1 MELWVHQKQVIE
13 SFQAKGYHG
22 LWHDTGTG
30 KTRSVVE
37 CMKTLANK
45 SGVIFCPNSVQE
57 TWVDNFKKYYPTF
70 ADHFNLTVLQGTG
83 AKKAQTVLSATNQ
96 TLPTIFILNYEALD
110 NEALQKA
117 LLKYKPNLVVCDEVH
132 RIKNHK
138 SNRAKFI
145 VNKLL
150 SPMRLALTGT
160 LESNKYQDIYMPF
173 RFLKREIF
181 PDNFGAWER
190 KHFYNANA
198 DKPWMAWGDWKARPD
213 SLSYFERIKLEL
225 GTVVKKDRTL
235 NLPPYLKQVHYVDL
249 HENIARH
256 YREMERDFVTWFE
269 DEGVRDAVSAKI
281 ALTRSLRLAQITCGI
296 LQGDELSQAVHQEKA
311 VVLMNLLDEL
321 CPRSK
326 VVVWANFIPAIE
338 HIRKIAYTL
347 GHEERNIATIVG
359 GQSQVERE
367 RERKR
372 FMNESQCCIMIANQ
386 AAGGTGM
393 DGLQVANYAIY
404 YSKDF
409 NYVNDA
415 QSEGRTY
422 RGGSE
427 QHKSVTRIDIL
438 TRGTID
444 EVIHEALEMK
454 SHLQDFDIANLV
466 RQKFQAKKIRRA
478 A

>member
-1 MELWVHQKQVIE
+1 MELWLHQKQVIE
-13 SFQAKGYHG
+13 SFEKNGSHG

-37 CMKTLANK
+37 CIKTLADERA
-45 SGVIFCPNSVQE
+45 VIVCPNSVQE
-57 TWVDNFKKYYPTF
+57 TWVDNFKKWYPTF
-70 ADHFNLTVLQGTG
+70 ADHFNLVILQGSG
-83 AKKAQTVLSATNQ
+83 AKKAATVTAALTN
-96 TLPTIFILNYEALD
+96 TVPTIFILNYEALD

-117 LLKYKPNLVVCDEVH
+117 LLRYQPQLVVADEVH
-132 RIKNHK
+132 RIKNYK
-138 SNRAKFI
+138 SNRAKFL

-150 SPMRLALTGT
+150 SPYRLALTGT
-160 LESNKYQDIYMPF
+160 LESNRYQDIYMPF
-173 RFLKREIF
+173 RFLRRDIF
-181 PDNFGAWER
+181 PDNFAAWER
-190 KHFYNANA
+190 KHFFNANA
-198 DKPWMAWGDWKARPD
+198 NKPWLNFPDWKPKPE
-213 SLSYFERIKLEL
+213 SLKYFEAIKLEL
-225 GTVVKKDRTL
+225 GTVIKKELTL
-235 NLPPYLKQVHYVDL
+235 SLPPQVKQVHYVDL

-256 YREMERDFVTWFE
+256 YREMERDLVTWFE
-269 DEGVRDAVSAKI
+269 SDNGKDAVSAQI
-281 ALTRSLRLAQITCGI
+281 ALVKSLRLAQITCGI
-296 LQGDELSQAVHQEKA
+296 LQGDELSQAVHQEKSS
-311 VVLMNLLDEL
+311 VLMGLLSEL

-338 HIRKIAYTL
+338 HVRKVAYAL

-359 GQSQVERE
+359 GQTRYERE
-367 RERKR
+367 RERQR

-386 AAGGTGM
+386 AAGGTGI
-393 DGLQVANYAIY
+393 DGLQVASYAIY

-409 NYVNDA
+409 NYVSDA

-444 EVIHEALEMK
+444 EVIHEALERK
-454 SHLQDFDIANLV
+454 SKLQDFDVANLLRERFHANKRV
-466 RQKFQAKKIRRA
+466 A

>member
-1 MELWVHQKQVIE
+1 MEMWVHQKQVIE
-13 SFQAKGYHG
+13 SFQANGYHG
-22 LWHDTGTG
+22 LWHDMGTG

-37 CMKTLANK
+37 CIKGLSNM
-45 SGVIFCPNSVQE
+45 SGVIICPNSVQE
-57 TWVDNFKKYYPTF
+57 TWIDNFIKWWPTYS
-70 ADHFNLTVLQGTG
+70 DHINLVILTGTG
-83 AKKAQTVLSATNQ
+83 AKKALTVSSASKEK
-96 TLPTIFILNYEALD
+96 PTIFILNYEALD
-110 NEALQKA
+110 NESLQKA
-117 LLKYKPNLVVCDEVH
+117 LVKFKPNLVVCDEVH
-132 RIKNHK
+132 RIKNPK

-198 DKPWMAWGDWKARPD
+198 DKPWLNFPDYKARPE
-213 SLSYFERIKLEL
+213 SLAYFEKIKLEL
-225 GTVVKKDRTL
+225 GTVAKKDL
-235 NLPPYLKQVHYVDL
+235 LKNLPPYVKQVHYVDL

-256 YREMERDFVTWFE
+256 YREMERDLVTWF
-269 DEGVRDAVSAKI
+269 DSEGVRDAVSAKI

-296 LQGDELSQAVHQEKA
+296 LQGDELTQAVHQEKA
-311 VVLMNLLDEL
+311 VVLMNLLDEI
-321 CPRSK
+321 CPRHK
-326 VVVWANFIPAIE
+326 VVVWANFLPALD
-338 HIRKIAYTL
+338 HIQKVARTL
-347 GHEERNIATIVG
+347 GYEDRNIATIRG
-359 GQSQVERE
+359 GQSQTERE
-367 RERKR
+367 VERKR
-372 FMNESQCCIMIANQ
+372 FMNEAQCCIMIANQ
-386 AAGGTGM
+386 AAGGTGI
-393 DGLQVANYAIY
+393 DGLQVAPYSIF

-409 NYVNDA
+409 NYINYA
-415 QSEGRTY
+415 QASGRTY

-427 QHKSVTRIDIL
+427 QHKSVTQIDIL

-454 SHLQDFDIANLV
+454 SLLQDFDVANLV
-466 RQKFQAKKIRRA
+466 RQNLASKKLRRA